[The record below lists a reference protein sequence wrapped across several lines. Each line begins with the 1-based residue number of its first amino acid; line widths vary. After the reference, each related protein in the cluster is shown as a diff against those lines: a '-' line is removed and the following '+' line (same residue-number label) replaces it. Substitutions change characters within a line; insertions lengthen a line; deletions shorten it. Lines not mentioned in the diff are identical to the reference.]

1 MNNYLVKNDQLSF
14 GYKGTWINAKG
25 ANAQLIAFGAF
36 AMFIMIGIA
45 ALNRTS
51 N

>member
-1 MNNYLVKNDQLSF
+1 MENYLSKNHDLSI

-36 AMFIMIGIA
+36 AMFMMIGIA
-45 ALNRTS
+45 ALNRR
-51 N
+51 NN